1 MKIFLSQPMAGKEEK
16 EILLERAYV
25 TEFLK
30 EKLGEDI
37 EILHTYYDGPEP
49 PLYKLGMAIQAMANA
64 DMVFFLP
71 GWNESRG
78 CKIEYQ
84 CAKEYKLD
92 RYELLPMPKDAD
104 QHED

>member
-1 MKIFLSQPMAGKEEK
+1 MKIFLSQPMAGRAED

-25 TEFLK
+25 TDILK
-30 EKLGEDI
+30 ERHGEDI

-49 PLYKLGMAIQAMANA
+49 PLCKLGMAIQALASA
-64 DMVFFLP
+64 DMVYFLP
-71 GWNESRG
+71 GWNHSRG

-84 CAKEYKLD
+84 CAMEYD
-92 RYELLPMPKDAD
+92 LPCFEFLVKDAD